1 MSYISEALKK
11 AEREKSD
18 TQIKPPSADLLGEKG
33 RAKKYR
39 RIWQFTTLML
49 LLFLAMAGALSYHF
63 PHLPEKKALPIP
75 TPEVGKMYE
84 EAREAQKAGDT
95 HRAEAIYR
103 KIISI
108 DTNHTEALNNL
119 GVIYLMRGEER
130 QAEFLFHRLLTINP
144 RHTYGHYNLACLY
157 AGRGQVAKA
166 ISHLKQAASID
177 ERVKAWAR
185 EDKDLIN
192 LRYDS
197 EFQKL
202 VRSER

>member
-11 AEREKSD
+11 AEREKFD
-18 TQIKPPSADLLGEKG
+18 TQIKPICADSLGEKG
-33 RAKKYR
+33 RSKKSR
-39 RIWQFTTLML
+39 RTWQITTLML
-49 LLFLAMAGALSYHF
+49 LIFLAMAGALSYHF
-63 PHLPEKKALPIP
+63 PHSLEKKTLPTP

-84 EAREAQKAGDT
+84 AAREAQKAGDT
-95 HRAEAIYR
+95 YRAEAIYR

-108 DTNHTEALNNL
+108 DTNHTESLNNL

-130 QAEFLFHRLLTINP
+130 QAESIFHRLLTINP

-157 AGRGQVAKA
+157 AGRGQVAEA

-192 LRYDS
+192 LRHNS
-197 EFQKL
+197 EFQKM